1 MGKNTKKD
9 IQKKAEIKNQLER
22 ISNKTLVIF
31 TVSLIFGIVLLFL
44 YTAFKGVGTYIPKLQ
59 GFVTFV
65 SVFTFIGFIALFV
78 TALMLKK
85 KNGVR
90 ESLKN
95 WSIVALVISVC
106 SFFIYPV
113 DIVTSL
119 FSMIGLANKGGVIA
133 MKLSKIMGSTAILT
147 IIIGLIVYVIGV
159 FIYYNI
165 KSNKIKN
172 NK

>member
-1 MGKNTKKD
+1 MGKNTTKD
-9 IQKKAEIKNQLER
+9 IQKKAEIKNQLEH
-22 ISNKTLVIF
+22 ISNKTLIIF
-31 TVSLIFGIVLLFL
+31 TVSLILGIVLLFL

-65 SVFTFIGFIALFV
+65 SVFAFISFIALLV
-78 TALMLKK
+78 ISKMLKK
-85 KNGVR
+85 KNSVR

-95 WSIVALVISVC
+95 WSIVSLVISVC

-119 FSMIGLANKGGVIA
+119 FTMIGLSNKGGVIA
-133 MKLSKIMGSTAILT
+133 MKLSKIMGSTAILA
-147 IIIGLIVYVIGV
+147 IIIGLIIYVIGV

-165 KSNKIKN
+165 KSKKIKN

>member
-9 IQKKAEIKNQLER
+9 IQKKAEIKNQLEH

-31 TVSLIFGIVLLFL
+31 TVSLISGIVLLFL
-44 YTAFKGVGTYIPKLQ
+44 YTAFKGVGSYIPKLQ

-65 SVFTFIGFIALFV
+65 SVFALISFIAMLIV
-78 TALMLKK
+78 SLVLKK
-85 KNGVR
+85 NEVSRG
-90 ESLKN
+90 LKN
-95 WSIVALVISVC
+95 WSFVALAVSVC

-113 DIVTSL
+113 DIVTGL
-119 FSMIGLANKGGVIA
+119 FSMIGLSNKGGVIA
-133 MKLSKIMGSTAILT
+133 MKLSNIMGSTAILA
-147 IIIGLIVYVIGV
+147 IIIGLIIYVTIV

-165 KSNKIKN
+165 KSNKIKK

>member
-1 MGKNTKKD
+1 MGKNTTKD
-9 IQKKAEIKNQLER
+9 IQKKAEIKNQLEH
-22 ISNKTLVIF
+22 ISNKTLIIF
-31 TVSLIFGIVLLFL
+31 TVSLISGIVLLFL

-65 SVFTFIGFIALFV
+65 SVFSFISFIALLV
-78 TALMLKK
+78 ISKMLKK
-85 KNGVR
+85 KNSVR

-95 WSIVALVISVC
+95 WSIVSLVISVC

-119 FSMIGLANKGGVIA
+119 FTMIGLSNKGGVIA
-133 MKLSKIMGSTAILT
+133 MKLSKIMGSTAILA
-147 IIIGLIVYVIGV
+147 IIIGLIIYVIGV

-165 KSNKIKN
+165 KSKKIKN

>member
-9 IQKKAEIKNQLER
+9 IQKKAEIKNQLEH

-31 TVSLIFGIVLLFL
+31 TVSLISGIVLLFL
-44 YTAFKGVGTYIPKLQ
+44 YTAFKGVGSYIPKLQ

-65 SVFTFIGFIALFV
+65 SVFALISFIAMLIV
-78 TALMLKK
+78 SLVLKK
-85 KNGVR
+85 NEVSRG
-90 ESLKN
+90 LKN
-95 WSIVALVISVC
+95 WSFVALAISVC

-113 DIVTSL
+113 DIVTGL
-119 FSMIGLANKGGVIA
+119 FSMIGLSNKGGVIA
-133 MKLSKIMGSTAILT
+133 MKLSKIMGSTAILA
-147 IIIGLIVYVIGV
+147 IIIGLIIYVTIV

-165 KSNKIKN
+165 KSNKIKK

>member
-1 MGKNTKKD
+1 MGKNTTKD
-9 IQKKAEIKNQLER
+9 IQKKAEIKNQLEH
-22 ISNKTLVIF
+22 ISNKTLIIF
-31 TVSLIFGIVLLFL
+31 TVSLISGILLLFL

-65 SVFTFIGFIALFV
+65 SVFAFISFIALLV
-78 TALMLKK
+78 ISKMLKK
-85 KNGVR
+85 KNSVR

-95 WSIVALVISVC
+95 WSIVSLVISVC

-119 FSMIGLANKGGVIA
+119 FTMIGLSNKGGVIA
-133 MKLSKIMGSTAILT
+133 MKLSKIMGSTAILA
-147 IIIGLIVYVIGV
+147 IIIGLIIYVIGV

-165 KSNKIKN
+165 KSKKIKN

>member
-9 IQKKAEIKNQLER
+9 IQKKAEIKNQLEH

-31 TVSLIFGIVLLFL
+31 TVSLISGIVLLFL

-65 SVFTFIGFIALFV
+65 SVFAFISFVALFV
-78 TALMLKK
+78 TSEILKK
-85 KNGVR
+85 KNSIR

-95 WSIVALVISVC
+95 WSIVSFVISIC

-119 FSMIGLANKGGVIA
+119 FSMIGLSNKGGVIA
-133 MKLSKIMGSTAILT
+133 MKLSSVMGSTAILA
-147 IIIGLIVYVIGV
+147 IIAGLIVYVIAV